1 MSCHSKLI
9 MKKVYYTIGILF
21 IILFNY
27 ASVFAQSTTEER
39 LIEKIKTRK
48 LKMLND
54 YIDYIGNNK
63 NDISSQKFYAEKAL
77 ALFVNNGEDY
87 ECNDTPTKGAL
98 LHLVSAY
105 NHSSISRLV
114 KDYFK
119 GGINMRHS
127 AATIIKVQFAVVSK
141 KELENMVKTENGQYR
156 VTCYIKDLCGIREGR
171 LVYQEIAQKRIC
183 LYIDESQVDMIT
195 NESPL
200 VLLLDVYATERPKI

>member
-1 MSCHSKLI
+1 
-9 MKKVYYTIGILF
+9 MKEGFYTIGLLF
-21 IILFNY
+21 VILFNY

-39 LIEKIKTRK
+39 LIEKIKIRK

-77 ALFVNNGEDY
+77 ALFVNNGEGY

-98 LHLVSAY
+98 IHLVSDY
-105 NHSSISRLV
+105 NHHSISKLV

-119 GGINMRHS
+119 GVINMRYS
-127 AATIIKVQFAVVSK
+127 VATIIKAQFAVISK
-141 KELENMVKTENGQYR
+141 KELGNSVKTENGQYR
-156 VTCYIKDLCGIREGR
+156 VTCYIKDLCGIREGH

-200 VLLLDVYATERPKI
+200 VLFLDVYATERPKI